1 MALKIPLAAS
11 IGTRNSALT
20 TDALLLN
27 AYAEQSPEGWSIYK
41 RPGVDNYATYLGLG
55 QGQYVWRSDL
65 YTIFNDSME
74 NNDTGASYALS
85 VTAYTG
91 QQYQFAQ
98 TAGQAGSATS
108 SGAAWT
114 QQTAAGGFGVR
125 QGHAFCIFNNRMW
138 IMGGT
143 EGGVDKNDVWSST
156 DGITWT
162 QATAAAAWSARY
174 DTAVCNYDGKMWL
187 MGGFTTSGATLVR
200 DVYNS
205 TDGITWTLIDA
216 AADWSIRRGHGLIV
230 FNNRMWVIAGFT
242 TGTTLNDVWWSTDGT
257 TWTQATAAAAFAARV
272 WHGCVAYAGR
282 MWVYAGS
289 QTSGSAGYNDC
300 YSSIDGAT
308 WTLATASAAF
318 TARQLGGS
326 ITFGGYMWMLG
337 GVNNAVTYLEEA
349 YYSSDGIT
357 WTSAGTVTANS
368 IRAARAG
375 WLSYSNKMWRIAGV
389 VNGTVDDNVYN
400 SNTDATTTNVG
411 PTSYLMVKNNNEA
424 WYLTGTTLTQISDA
438 DYPIETVPGVI
449 YLDGTFYVMNRAGE
463 IRGSDIEDPSA
474 WNSLNFIGSEAEP
487 DTGIAIAKILNYLV
501 ALGEWS
507 IEAFQNVNNP
517 APGSP
522 LARIDGAYRQWGCAS
537 AGSVAYIENGLIFM
551 SQSKLRG
558 REVVRMLGLE
568 IEKISTSS
576 VEKVLLAD
584 NLSTVHSFCFKA
596 GGHSFYVLTLV
607 DSAVTLVCD
616 LMTKMW
622 YQWSSQI
629 AGTAQT
635 LTSVTSS
642 GTTATATLSAHGYSD
657 GQVVLIA
664 GANQAGYNGTF
675 IIRRVSASVFSYAV
689 ASGLVTPATGTITA
703 TGYTDGYFRYINYVN
718 NQGTDIVQHVT
729 DGLVYQIGTTYTND
743 NDIRINTRARTRA
756 FNGQTLNNKS
766 FPVLRIDADNV
777 SANAYVRW
785 TDDDYSTYTL
795 FKSVSLGNNRK
806 ELRNLTRSRRRAFEV
821 MHSDNSAFIASAL
834 ELDVKPWRI

>member
-1 MALKIPLAAS
+1 MALRIPLAAS

-27 AYAEQSPEGWSIYK
+27 AYAEKGPEGWDIYK

-55 QGQYVWRSDL
+55 QGQYVWRGDL

-85 VTAYTG
+85 VAGYNG

-98 TAGQAGSATS
+98 TAGQAGSTTS

-114 QQTAAGGFGVR
+114 QQTAAAGWSAR
-125 QGHAFCIFNNRMW
+125 QGMASCVFNNRMWLLGGSDGTVRNDVYYSTDGITWTLATAAAGWAARYQFSACNYDGRMW
-138 IMGGT
+138 IMGGQNAA
-143 EGGVDKNDVWSST
+143 GVDLRDVWNST

-162 QATAAAAWSARY
+162 Q
-174 DTAVCNYDGKMWL
+174 V
-187 MGGFTTSGATLVR
+187 
-200 DVYNS
+200 
-205 TDGITWTLIDA
+205 DA
-216 AADWSIRRGHGLIV
+216 AADWATRRGFGLVV
-230 FNNRMWVIAGFT
+230 FNNRMWVMG
-242 TGTTLNDVWWSTDGT
+242 GYNGSNLNDVWWSTDGT
-257 TWTQATAAAAFAARV
+257 TWTQATAAAAWSGRLHF
-272 WHGCVAYAGR
+272 GCVSYAGR
-282 MWVYAGS
+282 MWVYGGETGGAVK
-289 QTSGSAGYNDC
+289 NNEC
-300 YSSIDGAT
+300 YSSTDGAT
-308 WTLATASAAF
+308 WTAATLNAAW
-318 TARQLGGS
+318 TDRTKSGGL
-326 ITFGGYMWMLG
+326 TYGGYMWILG
-337 GVNNAVTYLEEA
+337 GTADDVNYLNEA
-349 YYSSDGIT
+349 YYSTDGIT
-357 WTSAGTVTANS
+357 WTSAGTVTTGALGFG
-368 IRAARAG
+368 RAA
-375 WLSYSNKMWRIAGV
+375 WWSYNNRMWRGGG
-389 VNGTVDDNVYN
+389 NGGSVDDNVWN
-400 SNTDATTTNVG
+400 SNLDGTTAAVG

-474 WNSLNFIGSEAEP
+474 WNSLNFMGSEAEP
-487 DTGIAIAKILNYLV
+487 DIGVMIAKILNYVV
-501 ALGEWS
+501 ALGAWS

-522 LARIDGAYRQWGCAS
+522 LARIDGVYRQWGCAS
-537 AGSVAYIENGLIFM
+537 AGSVAYIENGLVFM
-551 SQSKLRG
+551 SQSRLRG

-568 IEKISTSS
+568 IEKISTPS

-584 NLSTVHSFCFKA
+584 NLSTVHSFCLKA
-596 GGHSFYVLTLV
+596 GGQSFYVLTLV
-607 DSAVTLVCD
+607 NTGVTLVCD
-616 LMTKMW
+616 LATKIW

-635 LTSVTSS
+635 LTTVTSS
-642 GTTATATLSAHGYSD
+642 GTTATATLAAHGYSD

-675 IIRRVSASVFSYAV
+675 IIRRVSANVFTYAV

-703 TGYTDGYFRYINYVN
+703 TGYTDGYFRYINYVD
-718 NQGTDIVQHVT
+718 NQGTDIVQHVS
-729 DGLVYQIGTTYTND
+729 DGLIYQIGTIYTND
-743 NDIRINTRARTRA
+743 NDIRINTRARTSA

-766 FPVLRIDADNV
+766 FPVLRLDADNV

-795 FKSVSLGNNRK
+795 FKSVSLSNNRK

-821 MHSDNSAFIASAL
+821 MHADDSAFIASAL

>member
-55 QGQYVWRSDL
+55 QGQYVWRGDL

-74 NNDTGASYALS
+74 NNDTSASYALS
-85 VTAYTG
+85 VGAYTG

-108 SGAAWT
+108 AGAAWT
-114 QQTAAGGFGVR
+114 QQTAAAGWSAR
-125 QGHAFCIFNNRMW
+125 QGMAFCIFNNRMW
-138 IMGGT
+138 LMGGT
-143 EGGVDKNDVWSST
+143 DGTVRNDVYSST
-156 DGITWT
+156 DGITWTLATAAASWSARYQFSAVNYDGRMWIMGGQDSGGIDLRDVWNSTDGITWTQVDAAADWATRRGPGIVVFNNRIWVMGGYNGSDLNDVWWTTDGSTWT
-162 QATAAAAWSARY
+162 QATAAAAWSGRY
-174 DTAVCNYDGKMWL
+174 N
-187 MGGFTTSGATLVR
+187 F
-200 DVYNS
+200 
-205 TDGITWTLIDA
+205 
-216 AADWSIRRGHGLIV
+216 
-230 FNNRMWVIAGFT
+230 
-242 TGTTLNDVWWSTDGT
+242 
-257 TWTQATAAAAFAARV
+257 
-272 WHGCVAYAGR
+272 GCVSYAGR
-282 MWVYAGS
+282 MWVYGGSTGAG
-289 QTSGSAGYNDC
+289 AVNNNVY
-300 YSSIDGAT
+300 YSTDGAT
-308 WTLATASAAF
+308 WTQATAGAAWSARWIFGA
-318 TARQLGGS
+318 L
-326 ITFGGYMWMLG
+326 TFGGYMWVLG
-337 GVNNAVTYLEEA
+337 GDAGAGALNQA

-357 WTSAGTVTANS
+357 WTSVGTVTTGALGAS
-368 IRAARAG
+368 RPAVY
-375 WLSYSNKMWRIAGV
+375 SYNNKMWRAGG
-389 VNGTVDDNVYN
+389 NTGSVDDNVWN
-400 SNTDATTTNVG
+400 SNTDSTTTSVG
-411 PTSYLMVKNNNEA
+411 PTSYLLVKNNNEA

-537 AGSVAYIENGLIFM
+537 AGSVAYIENGLVFM

-568 IEKISTSS
+568 IEKISTPS

-584 NLSTVHSFCFKA
+584 DLSTAHSFCFKA

-607 DSAVTLVCD
+607 NTAVTLVCD
-616 LMTKMW
+616 LATKMW
-622 YQWSSQI
+622 YQWSSLI
-629 AGTAQT
+629 AGSAQT

-642 GTTATATLSAHGYSD
+642 GTTATATLAAHGYSD

-675 IIRRVSASVFSYAV
+675 IIRRVSANVFTYPV

-703 TGYTDGYFRYINYVN
+703 TGYTDGYFRYINYVD
-718 NQGTDIVQHVT
+718 NQGTDVVQHVS
-729 DGLVYQIGTTYTND
+729 DGLLYQIGTTYTND
-743 NDIRINTRARTRA
+743 NDIRINTRARTGTY
-756 FNGQTLNNKS
+756 NGQTLNNKT

-785 TDDDYSTYTL
+785 TDDDYSSYNL
-795 FKSVSLGNNRK
+795 FRTIPLSNNRK

-821 MHSDNSAFIASAL
+821 MHSDNSTFIASAL